1 MSGTTANSSGRQTI
15 VFAGGGTGG
24 HLFPGIAVAE
34 ALKARGVTAHVV
46 FIGSTRA
53 VERHI
58 VERNGFE
65 HIALP
70 VESSAPSGAARCDL
84 PIACGSRPAL
94 RGICCR
100 SAGRRS
106 SLDLA
111 DSRAFRSCGPPDRA
125 GFR

>member
-1 MSGTTANSSGRQTI
+1 MSDTAANSSGRQTI

-70 VESSAPSGAARCDL
+70 VGSSALIWRSPVRFANRLWKSARVARDL
-84 PIACGSRPAL
+84 LPRC
-94 RGICCR
+94 
-100 SAGRRS
+100 
-106 SLDLA
+106 
-111 DSRAFRSCGPPDRA
+111 
-125 GFR
+125 